1 MRVPKDIQYIVG
13 IDEAGRGPLAGP
25 VAVCAA
31 CFSVRDIRRFRKF
44 SFGARDSKKLTAGKR
59 EEWFLKMEK
68 EMIAEKFSFAVAFS
82 SAETIDSRGISF
94 AIRGALA
101 EALAELACP
110 PENTFVLLDGSL
122 HAPKEYL
129 FQKTIIHGDDIEPII
144 SLASIGAK
152 VLRDQEMIALSQKY
166 PEYGFE
172 RHKGYGT
179 KKHYEMI
186 RRHGIL
192 EGAHRKSFLGGI

>member
-1 MRVPKDIQYIVG
+1 MRIPKDIQYVVG

-25 VAVCAA
+25 VSVGAV
-31 CFSVRDIRRFRKF
+31 CFSVHDIRRFKKF
-44 SFGARDSKKLTAGKR
+44 SFGVKDSKKLTAEKR
-59 EEWFLKMEK
+59 EAWFLKIEK

-82 SAETIDSRGISF
+82 SSEMIDTRGLSF
-94 AIRGALA
+94 AIRNALA
-101 EALAELACP
+101 EALMKLACP
-110 PENTFVLLDGSL
+110 PESTLVLLDGSL

-152 VLRDQEMIALSQKY
+152 VLRDREMIALSQQY

-186 RRHGIL
+186 EKYGIL
-192 EGAHRKSFLGGI
+192 EGIHRKSFLGGN